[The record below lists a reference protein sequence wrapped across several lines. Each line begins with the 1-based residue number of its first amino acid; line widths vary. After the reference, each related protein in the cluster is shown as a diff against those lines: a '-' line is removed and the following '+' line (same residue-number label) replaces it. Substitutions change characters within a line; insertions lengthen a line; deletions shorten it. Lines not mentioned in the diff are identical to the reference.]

1 MSDMHYIAKF
11 AEKQLADAIAKGMS
25 AEQLDALI
33 HALKAE
39 ADALTPGGGYVVAY
53 VAKDMALVERP
64 PSESDDQGKSAKL
77 ENAYLVT
84 CITGYSAYHQNVVFA
99 ERLSGTLL
107 AEIESNLRSVHG
119 QPGSCF
125 QLASIVP
132 LGMVERTG
140 FLDETDV
147 PRKRG

>member
-11 AEKQLADAIAKGMS
+11 AEKQLADAIAKGMN

-33 HALKAE
+33 HALEAE

-64 PSESDDQGKSAKL
+64 SSEPADQGKPANL
-77 ENAYLVT
+77 QNAYLVT
-84 CITGYSAYHQNVVFA
+84 CITGYSNYHQSVVFA
-99 ERLSGTLL
+99 ERLSGALL
-107 AEIESNLRSVHG
+107 ADIESDLRSAHER
-119 QPGSCF
+119 PGNGF

-140 FLDETDV
+140 FLNETEV

>member
-53 VAKDMALVERP
+53 VAKDMDLVEKP
-64 PSESDDQGKSAKL
+64 PSEDIEQGKPTDL
-77 ENAYLVT
+77 QNAYLVT
-84 CITGYSAYHQNVVFA
+84 CITGYSTYHQNVVFA
-99 ERLSGTLL
+99 ERLSGALL

-119 QPGSCF
+119 QPGNCF

-140 FLDETDV
+140 FLDETEL
-147 PRKRG
+147 PRKTG

>member
-11 AEKQLADAIAKGMS
+11 AEKQLADAITKGMS

-53 VAKDMALVERP
+53 MAKDMELVERP
-64 PSESDDQGKSAKL
+64 SSEPADQGKPAKL

-84 CITGYSAYHQNVVFA
+84 CITGYSTYHQKVLFA
-99 ERLSGTLL
+99 DRLSGTLL
-107 AEIESNLRSVHG
+107 AEMESDLRSVLG
-119 QPGSCF
+119 QTGNCF
-125 QLASIVP
+125 QLASIIP
-132 LGMVERTG
+132 LGIVDRTG
-140 FLDETDV
+140 FLDETET
-147 PRKRG
+147 PHKRG

>member
-11 AEKQLADAIAKGMS
+11 AEKQLADAVARGMS
-25 AEQLDALI
+25 AEQLDARI
-33 HALKAE
+33 HAMKAE

-53 VAKDMALVERP
+53 VAKNMDRIERS
-64 PSESDDQGKSAKL
+64 PSGDIEQGKPTDL
-77 ENAYLVT
+77 QNAYLVT

-140 FLDETDV
+140 FLDETEL

>member
-11 AEKQLADAIAKGMS
+11 AEKQLADAIAKGMNV
-25 AEQLDALI
+25 EQLDALI

-64 PSESDDQGKSAKL
+64 SSEPADQGKPAKL

-84 CITGYSAYHQNVVFA
+84 CITGYSTYHQDVLFA
-99 ERLSGTLL
+99 DRLSGTLL
-107 AEIESNLRSVHG
+107 TEIESDLRSVHG
-119 QPGSCF
+119 QAGNCF

-132 LGMVERTG
+132 LGMVDRTG
-140 FLDETDV
+140 FRDEAEV

>member
-11 AEKQLADAIAKGMS
+11 AEQQLADAIAKGMS

-53 VAKDMALVERP
+53 VAKDMAVVERP
-64 PSESDDQGKSAKL
+64 PSESADQGKSAKL

-84 CITGYSAYHQNVVFA
+84 CITGYSTYHQDVLFA
-99 ERLSGTLL
+99 DRLSGTLL
-107 AEIESNLRSVHG
+107 AEIESDLRSVHG
-119 QPGSCF
+119 QAGNCF
-125 QLASIVP
+125 QLVSIVP
-132 LGMVERTG
+132 LGMVDRTG
-140 FLDETDV
+140 FLNEVDV